1 MKKKLSLS
9 ILLLLVSMALSAFT
23 YNLSNPNVLWFR
35 LSVGIINPRPIGGH
49 FPRTPIQAPEAG
61 LDGHTLYLAE
71 GHPACTLL
79 IMVANEEAVYEVEVP
94 EGVDVVEL
102 PATLTGTYELQLYYE
117 DSNFYFYSEIELL

>member
-1 MKKKLSLS
+1 MKKFLLCILVVVCS
-9 ILLLLVSMALSAFT
+9 ISGHSQTDWEMRNCFQI
-23 YNLSNPNVLWFR
+23 NFR
-35 LSVGIINPRPIGGH
+35 VGIIDKPIVTRPR
-49 FPRTPIQAPEAG
+49 PRTPIQAPEAG

-79 IMVANEEAVYEVEVP
+79 IMVADEEAVYEVEVP